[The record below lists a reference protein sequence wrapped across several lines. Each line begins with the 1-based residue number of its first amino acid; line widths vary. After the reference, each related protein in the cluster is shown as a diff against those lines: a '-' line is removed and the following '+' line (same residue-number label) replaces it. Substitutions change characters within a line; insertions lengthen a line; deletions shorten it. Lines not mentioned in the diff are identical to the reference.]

1 MVFPLNLYSD
11 RAHAAMAPNNNTRNN
26 VVKVTKVE
34 LKKYIEK
41 STLENIFVNP
51 TRLKVSSV
59 GKERGSLKIALLFL
73 NELLTKR

>member
-1 MVFPLNLYSD
+1 
-11 RAHAAMAPNNNTRNN
+11 MAPNNNTRNN